1 MRWTLFIHMKYTLIY
16 DQQFAIDNGL
26 TLTEVNCLAACFTLP
41 IWSETTMI
49 DGRVWYRY
57 SEKKM
62 CEDFPLL
69 FGCEK
74 RAYRNI
80 KTLVDKGFILTSN
93 FGKRK
98 FLSFTENCRDWMER
112 TKTNQQDKIG
122 MTGQN
127 CPTKKD
133 ENGLQ
138 GGTKSTYKAGQN
150 RPTEKDEIGLQ
161 DKYNNTDKDIINDK
175 INIDKENIDTKEEE
189 EISCGSPH
197 APSTEGNIPEM
208 EIYGLTPSQ
217 VGVTKKTFDS
227 VTAKIQR
234 LQFPTN
240 ADYEFKRKFVILA
253 CSPKW
258 QKKTIP
264 ALQMN
269 IKKLSEY
276 DLEFASELIDKSIAG
291 GWQGVVFSNT
301 PEEYKKWKDSRFK
314 QIDGQINYDAIKE
327 YLNNC

>member
-93 FGKRK
+93 FGKKK

-122 MTGQN
+122 MAGQN
-127 CPTKKD
+127 RPTEKD
-133 ENGLQ
+133 EIGLQ

-217 VGVTKKTFDS
+217 IGVTKKTFDGVIS
-227 VTAKIQR
+227 KLQKV
-234 LQFPTN
+234 QFPWN
-240 ADYEFKRKFVILA
+240 DYEFKRNFLILS

-258 QKKTIP
+258 QKKTIT
-264 ALQMN
+264 AIQMSLN
-269 IKKLSEY
+269 KLSAY
-276 DLEFASELIDKSIAG
+276 DLGFAKELVDRAIAG
-291 GWQGVVFSNT
+291 GWQGVVFKDT
-301 PEEYKKWKDSRFK
+301 DEEYKKWKDK
-314 QIDGQINYDAIKE
+314 IDPASPANWDYEK
-327 YLNNC
+327 LNAYIDSL